1 MVVSF
6 PATFV
11 ASDRWNLVGSDYFA
25 VVGSRDRSYPCRFR
39 ASSPV
44 RRLALVGQE
53 ETRFLPRSSRYTVV
67 AYAADHADGRGVSD
81 VVEFPLQELVRVDI
95 HLLYGCLG
103 RESGH
108 TVRQWFGV
116 VEAVPGVRFGHLPRV
131 NGAVRGHGFE
141 NDHNH
146 NSFPATFMASIRGTV
161 GISPGCFRCG
171 GMAVP
176 VVFLAGTVAS
186 SPASGDCYS
195 SGVGEARFLPRFA
208 WYAVPAR
215 AADHVCGVWLVSYW
229 FV

>member
-25 VVGSRDRSYPCRFR
+25 VAGSRDRSYPCRFR

-108 TVRQWFGV
+108 TVRQWFEDVETVPCVHVGDVPPVDGAVGSGCFESEHDHILSRRIATNDGAFIGFGV
-116 VEAVPGVRFGHLPRV
+116 VMLRAAGLRCGPMLAC
-131 NGAVRGHGFE
+131 AVRP
-141 NDHNH
+141 
-146 NSFPATFMASIRGTV
+146 FPCPT
-161 GISPGCFRCG
+161 
-171 GMAVP
+171 
-176 VVFLAGTVAS
+176 
-186 SPASGDCYS
+186 S
-195 SGVGEARFLPRFA
+195 SGRRTWGGARFLPRFA